1 MWTCTEL
8 EPDLLPYQT
17 AVPRARSVLVLAPH
31 PDDEVFGCGGTLV
44 QMKAAGATVIEV
56 ILTSGD
62 QAGDAAVREAESCAA
77 SATLGLSV
85 PRYWRLP
92 DRGVTASVHLVE
104 RLVDEVAANGVDLI
118 LAPSPWEIHPDHR
131 AACQLASEAARRLGG
146 AVRLGFYEVGVPLR
160 PNCLCD
166 ITACVPLK
174 RQAMD
179 CFASQ
184 MLLQDYGEQ
193 VLALNRFRSYTL
205 GHGVTHAEAFW
216 FPAASHGP
224 ELMSR
229 LDMDW
234 VSPGNVAGGAPR
246 LQAGGGVPVTVLVQ
260 PFDGAVDTL
269 AFERLLD
276 SISLQTYRQLEVWV
290 LDAHAGTHSN
300 WLGCSVR
307 WVDAAMARTALPTGY
322 ALLARPGDW
331 MLPDHVARLADALNR
346 LPQTVAAR
354 TANSCRPATDNG
366 LIGGQVAVPALS
378 VMWRATGDVGTT
390 GAWLET
396 AIPSGQINLSWLH
409 AQGPVA
415 ELEGQTAWSGSAV
428 TVARSDPPVTWWSRL
443 RGSLKRMGGCV

>member
-1 MWTCTEL
+1 M

-17 AVPRARSVLVLAPH
+17 AVPQARAVLVLAPH

-44 QMKAAGATVIEV
+44 QMKAAGAQVIEI

-62 QAGDAAVREAESCAA
+62 KAGDAAVREAESSAA

-85 PRYWRLP
+85 PCFWRLP
-92 DRGVTASVHLVE
+92 DRGVTASVHVVE
-104 RLVDEVAANGVDLI
+104 RLMHEVVANGVDLV
-118 LAPSPWEIHPDHR
+118 LAPSPWEVHPDHR
-131 AACQLASEAARRLGG
+131 AACQLAFETVRRLGG
-146 AVRLGFYEVGVPLR
+146 TVRLGFYEVGVPLR

-216 FPAASHGP
+216 FPAASQGAD
-224 ELMSR
+224 LMSH
-229 LDMDW
+229 LGLGW
-234 VSPGNVAGGAPR
+234 VSPGNVASGAPR
-246 LQAGGGVPVTVLVQ
+246 LSTGGAVPVTVLVA
-260 PFDGAVDTL
+260 GCEGTAGSL

-276 SISLQTYRQLEVWV
+276 SISLQTYRPLEVWV
-290 LDAHAGTHSN
+290 LGEQAVAHSH
-300 WLGCSVR
+300 WLGCPVR
-307 WVDAAMARTALPTGY
+307 WVDTATAQTSLPTGY
-322 ALLARPGDW
+322 ALLARAGDW
-331 MLPDHVARLADALNR
+331 MLPDHLARLVDALNR

-354 TANSCRPATDNG
+354 TDISCRPDALSG
-366 LIGGQVAVPALS
+366 PAEVPALS
-378 VMWRATGDVGTT
+378 VMWRVRGDAGSTAN
-390 GAWLET
+390 AWVEKPML
-396 AIPSGQINLSWLH
+396 SGQISLTWLH

-415 ELEGQTAWSGSAV
+415 ELEGQTAWSDC
-428 TVARSDPPVTWWSRL
+428 TVAEVEPERPAALWPRFRRL
-443 RGSLKRMGGCV
+443 LNRLGRQN